1 MIEKELGRTGERVP
15 AIGLGT
21 WQLGGEQAVEALVEG
36 VKAGAWLIDTA
47 EAYGTE
53 GLVGQALKKL
63 KDQGLNV
70 FLATKV
76 SPSHFHHDDVIRS
89 CEASLSRLGVK
100 TIDLYQ
106 LHWPNHSIPI
116 AETMGAMEELVKA
129 GKIRYIGVSNFSSKE
144 LDEARASLKRED
156 VVSDQVKYSPFDRHV
171 EPDLFPYC
179 EKEGI
184 TVIAYSPLEH
194 GRALSSPLL
203 GGKVAE
209 IAAKYGK
216 SPVQVLL
223 NWVISKPRVIAIP
236 KASSVG
242 HALEDAGAGNFS
254 LAPADL
260 EALDA
265 ALGGR

>member
-1 MIEKELGRTGERVP
+1 VGTAPLSSGPAQKRTHRVSFFTAKFSPRVRERVRFPAEAWRDLGTGMGFYPTPLKLHDRKRARKEGKRVP

-21 WQLGGEQAVEALVEG
+21 WQLDGEHAVEALVDG

-63 KDQGLNV
+63 KDEGVNV

-76 SPSHFHHDDVIRS
+76 SPSHFHHDDVIKS

-100 TIDLYQ
+100 AVDLYQ

-184 TVIAYSPLEH
+184 TVRRR
-194 GRALSSPLL
+194 G
-203 GGKVAE
+203 
-209 IAAKYGK
+209 
-216 SPVQVLL
+216 
-223 NWVISKPRVIAIP
+223 
-236 KASSVG
+236 
-242 HALEDAGAGNFS
+242 
-254 LAPADL
+254 
-260 EALDA
+260 
-265 ALGGR
+265 